1 MIRCRFSKQISHDR
15 DESHTLNN
23 MSIARARRVNI
34 TTLQHAESLQ
44 SSIFMPMILFHC
56 YA

>member
-56 YA
+56 FA